1 MWHEGKS
8 LTNKLSTSISSHI
21 LSSRPA
27 STPGGSSHSDMEGLK
42 CTIPSSTCPMSL
54 DHHTIPAWC
63 PRLWRK
69 QHERPSRM
77 SRDSWQERASREYS
91 GEKNICFD
99 LSCGQLVITRQ
110 VVDAWSRPEL
120 AIDLSWRR
128 SRE

>member
-8 LTNKLSTSISSHI
+8 STNKLSTNISSRI

-27 STPGGSSHSDMEGLK
+27 STPGGSNHSDMEGLK
-42 CTIPSSTCPMSL
+42 CTIPTSTCPMSW

-69 QHERPSRM
+69 QHERPSRI

-91 GEKNICFD
+91 GEKNVC
-99 LSCGQLVITRQ
+99 CNVP
-110 VVDAWSRPEL
+110 WSQPEL